1 MNPSEI
7 DHKWQEFWR
16 QKDVYKVEDDTS
28 KPKCYVLDMF
38 PYPSGAGLHVGHP
51 KGYIATDVYSRYK
64 RMQGFNV
71 LHPMGWDAFG
81 LPAENYAIKNKVHPS
96 EAVDKNVVV
105 FKEQLNKIGFNF
117 DWSREINTTDPKFYK
132 WTQWAVAKMF
142 EAGLMEE
149 VTEPILWCPTCKTGL
164 AMEDL
169 EGDKCERCSTV
180 VERKPLRQWLIKIT
194 KYADRM
200 LEDLDSLD
208 WNDSVKAMQRHWI
221 GRSEG
226 AKITFAIKD
235 SKEVIEVFT
244 TRPDTLFGATYMVL
258 APEHKLVKAL
268 DDSINNKN
276 EVQTYIEDA
285 AKKSDIDRSAEG
297 KEKTG
302 IKLEG
307 IIAINPVNEEEIPV
321 YIADYVLPGYGT
333 GAIMAVPAHD
343 ERDYEFAQKFN
354 VSVRQVIAPH
364 FESKTKE
371 GVETLVRDVV
381 DLIIEHPT
389 DGTFL
394 IQKEQDGDHE
404 HRHFV
409 GGGTEGEL
417 DKIAIERELV
427 EETGYTDFEITSYV
441 TTLSTLGYRH
451 TKDKNQSTRGNFYHI
466 KLNSLNQVTSEIDEG
481 QHSIEWLKKEDIAP
495 SITWANHLHAWNVF
509 LGNKFHNEAGT
520 LMNSGKFDRME
531 SEEAKK
537 AITEFVGGELTVN
550 YRLQDWV
557 FARQRYWGEPFPFV
571 HKKDGTV
578 EVVDLDKLPVELPN
592 VKNYEPSGTGESP
605 LATIDDWVNLPNGD
619 TRETNTMPQW
629 AGSSWYYLRYLD
641 PQNNEALVDPVKEK
655 YWMGDKGVDLYV
667 GGAEHATRHL
677 IYARFWHKFLYD
689 QGVVSTKEPFNK
701 LINVGLIQA
710 EDGRKMSKRW
720 GNVIN
725 PDDVIDQYGADA
737 FRLYEMF
744 MGPFT
749 QAVNWS
755 TQGVE
760 GVSKFLKKYINL
772 FEKEMTD
779 EEPADQMNILHKTI
793 KKVGNDIENF
803 AFNTAVSQMMILVN
817 ELRAADKVSR
827 HALRELTLII
837 APFAPH
843 LAEEIMHTHFGMSME
858 ESVVNTQWPSFDEAH
873 CKDDEVTIVVQINGK
888 VRGEFTASPDISSE
902 EAITTAKATEN
913 VLKYL
918 DGATIRKEIYVPGK
932 LVSLVVA

>member
-1 MNPSEI
+1 MINPQEI

-16 QKDVYKVEDDTS
+16 QHNVYNVKDDAS

-81 LPAENYAIKNKVHPS
+81 LPAENYALKNKVHPS

-105 FKEQLNKIGFNF
+105 FKNQLNKIGFNF

-132 WTQWAVAKMF
+132 WTQWCVAKMF

-149 VTEPILWCPTCKTGL
+149 INEPILWCPGCRTGL

-169 EGDKCERCSTV
+169 EGANCERCSSL
-180 VERKPLRQWLIKIT
+180 VEKKPLRQWLIKIT

-200 LEDLDSLD
+200 LEDLDGLD

-221 GRSEG
+221 GRKEG
-226 AKITFAIKD
+226 INITYD
-235 SKEVIEVFT
+235 IEGLDETVTCFT
-244 TRPDTLFGATYMVL
+244 TRPDTNFGATFVVVSPEHEFIQRIGNGELASDHQDEVAAYIKASAAKTDIERQDEGKTKTGAFTGYYAINNLNGTKMPIWTSDFVL
-258 APEHKLVKAL
+258 AHF
-268 DDSINNKN
+268 
-276 EVQTYIEDA
+276 
-285 AKKSDIDRSAEG
+285 
-297 KEKTG
+297 
-302 IKLEG
+302 
-307 IIAINPVNEEEIPV
+307 
-321 YIADYVLPGYGT
+321 GT
-333 GAIMAVPAHD
+333 GAVVGVPGHDQRDFDFAQAFDIPIIRVVVSSDGDTSDITTAEQVQEEEGTMVNSEFLDGIPIMAAKEKMMD
-343 ERDYEFAQKFN
+343 YLEEKGWGERK
-354 VSVRQVIAPH
+354 
-364 FESKTKE
+364 
-371 GVETLVRDVV
+371 
-381 DLIIEHPT
+381 
-389 DGTFL
+389 
-394 IQKEQDGDHE
+394 
-404 HRHFV
+404 
-409 GGGTEGEL
+409 
-417 DKIAIERELV
+417 
-427 EETGYTDFEITSYV
+427 V
-441 TTLSTLGYRH
+441 T
-451 TKDKNQSTRGNFYHI
+451 
-466 KLNSLNQVTSEIDEG
+466 
-481 QHSIEWLKKEDIAP
+481 
-495 SITWANHLHAWNVF
+495 
-509 LGNKFHNEAGT
+509 
-520 LMNSGKFDRME
+520 
-531 SEEAKK
+531 
-537 AITEFVGGELTVN
+537 

-592 VKNYEPSGTGESP
+592 VEHYEPSGTGESP
-605 LATIDDWVNLPNGD
+605 LAGIDDWVNLPNGD

-641 PQNNEALVDPVKEK
+641 PQNDEALVDPAKEK

-725 PDDVIDQYGADA
+725 PDDVIEQYGADA
-737 FRLYEMF
+737 YRMYTMF

-772 FEKEMTD
+772 FEKELTN

-793 KKVGNDIENF
+793 KKVGSDIENF
-803 AFNTAVSQMMILVN
+803 SFNTAVSQMMILVN
-817 ELRAADKVSR
+817 ELRSATQVSK
-827 HALRELTLII
+827 HALKELTLIL

-843 LAEEIMHTHFGMSME
+843 LAEEMMHTHFGMGTE
-858 ESVVNTQWPSFDEAH
+858 DSVVHAQWPPFDEAH
-873 CKDDEVTIVVQINGK
+873 CKDDKVTIVVQINGK
-888 VRGEFTASPDISSE
+888 VRGEFTASPDINSDD
-902 EAITTAKATEN
+902 AITAAKANEN

-918 DGATIRKEIYVPGK
+918 DGVTIRKEIYVPGK
-932 LVSLVVA
+932 LVSLVVG

>member
-1 MNPSEI
+1 
-7 DHKWQEFWR
+7 
-16 QKDVYKVEDDTS
+16 
-28 KPKCYVLDMF
+28 
-38 PYPSGAGLHVGHP
+38 
-51 KGYIATDVYSRYK
+51 
-64 RMQGFNV
+64 
-71 LHPMGWDAFG
+71 
-81 LPAENYAIKNKVHPS
+81 
-96 EAVDKNVVV
+96 
-105 FKEQLNKIGFNF
+105 
-117 DWSREINTTDPKFYK
+117 
-132 WTQWAVAKMF
+132 
-142 EAGLMEE
+142 
-149 VTEPILWCPTCKTGL
+149 
-164 AMEDL
+164 
-169 EGDKCERCSTV
+169 
-180 VERKPLRQWLIKIT
+180 
-194 KYADRM
+194 
-200 LEDLDSLD
+200 
-208 WNDSVKAMQRHWI
+208 
-221 GRSEG
+221 
-226 AKITFAIKD
+226 
-235 SKEVIEVFT
+235 
-244 TRPDTLFGATYMVL
+244 
-258 APEHKLVKAL
+258 
-268 DDSINNKN
+268 
-276 EVQTYIEDA
+276 
-285 AKKSDIDRSAEG
+285 
-297 KEKTG
+297 
-302 IKLEG
+302 
-307 IIAINPVNEEEIPV
+307 
-321 YIADYVLPGYGT
+321 
-333 GAIMAVPAHD
+333 
-343 ERDYEFAQKFN
+343 
-354 VSVRQVIAPH
+354 
-364 FESKTKE
+364 
-371 GVETLVRDVV
+371 
-381 DLIIEHPT
+381 
-389 DGTFL
+389 
-394 IQKEQDGDHE
+394 
-404 HRHFV
+404 
-409 GGGTEGEL
+409 
-417 DKIAIERELV
+417 
-427 EETGYTDFEITSYV
+427 
-441 TTLSTLGYRH
+441 
-451 TKDKNQSTRGNFYHI
+451 
-466 KLNSLNQVTSEIDEG
+466 
-481 QHSIEWLKKEDIAP
+481 
-495 SITWANHLHAWNVF
+495 
-509 LGNKFHNEAGT
+509 
-520 LMNSGKFDRME
+520 
-531 SEEAKK
+531 
-537 AITEFVGGELTVN
+537 
-550 YRLQDWV
+550 
-557 FARQRYWGEPFPFV
+557 
-571 HKKDGTV
+571 
-578 EVVDLDKLPVELPN
+578 
-592 VKNYEPSGTGESP
+592 
-605 LATIDDWVNLPNGD
+605 
-619 TRETNTMPQW
+619 MPQW

-902 EAITTAKATEN
+902 EAITNAKATEN